1 MYNYRITNIR
11 LELDQDWSVLPEK
24 VEKACGL
31 RHGTLAESD
40 IAVRKE
46 SLDAR
51 KKKDIHRVI
60 TLDFKYAGKLPAR
73 GKKRV
78 SPAPDLRP
86 KAIISGEKKLM
97 GRPLVVGF
105 GPCGIFAALSL
116 AEAGYAPIV
125 VERGCPMEQRVAD
138 VDAFWKEGRLDPES
152 NVLFGEGG
160 AGTFSDGKLTT

>member
-51 KKKDIHRVI
+51 KKK
-60 TLDFKYAGKLPAR
+60 
-73 GKKRV
+73 
-78 SPAPDLRP
+78 
-86 KAIISGEKKLM
+86 
-97 GRPLVVGF
+97 
-105 GPCGIFAALSL
+105 IFT
-116 AEAGYAPIV
+116 V
-125 VERGCPMEQRVAD
+125 
-138 VDAFWKEGRLDPES
+138 
-152 NVLFGEGG
+152 
-160 AGTFSDGKLTT
+160 